1 MNLYKHQIPQ
11 IGENFFTIFKD
22 KNITV
27 KKIVSSDII
36 EDKLYIQE
44 QNEYVFVI
52 KGKADLEV
60 NNKKITLNSGDS
72 IFLKAKTPHRILS
85 VQKGT
90 IWLAIYYS

>member
-1 MNLYKHQIPQ
+1 MNLYKHKIPQ
-11 IGENFFTIFKD
+11 IGEDFYTIFKD

-27 KKIVSSDII
+27 KKIVSSDIV

-52 KGKADLEV
+52 KGSAILGVD
-60 NNKKITLNSGDS
+60 NKKKTLNSGDS

-90 IWLAIYYS
+90 IWLAIYYI